1 MEKLESIKCPL
12 CGSKDEKFLFSRD
25 GFNVVQC
32 RRCELVYINPRLKSN
47 VLEELYNT
55 NEISP
60 EQYYEANIPQDTK
73 NFKRR
78 LKLISKYHPG
88 IGKILDIGCNIGTL
102 LKVAKDQGWDTAGVE
117 FNKSAAA
124 FGRKRF
130 GVEIQDKD
138 FMKIKFSP
146 NSFDVVVM
154 NDVIE
159 HVTNPVE
166 TLNEVRRILKKGG
179 LLFMS
184 TPNIG
189 ALLPKM
195 TKSKWLHMKPNEHLT
210 YFTPKTIKVLLDKTG
225 FKMKGWQSIGRVRS
239 LETMLIKSQS
249 YSKLPYAVSKVMPRK
264 IRESISFYIDPRDEM
279 AVFAV
284 KESF

>member
-1 MEKLESIKCPL
+1 MEKLEKIKCAL
-12 CGSKDEKFLFSRD
+12 CGSYDEKFLFSRD

-32 RRCELVYINPRLKSN
+32 NKCELVYINPRLKLE
-47 VLEELYNT
+47 VLEKLYNT

-60 EQYYEANIPQDTK
+60 EQYYEANIPQDLR

-78 LKLISKYHPG
+78 LKLIQKYHPNK
-88 IGKILDIGCNIGTL
+88 GKMLDIGCNIGTL
-102 LKVAKDQGWDTAGVE
+102 LKVAEDTGWETVGVE

-130 GVEIQDKD
+130 GIKILDKD
-138 FMKIKFSP
+138 FMRIKFKP
-146 NSFDVVVM
+146 NSFDVVAM

-159 HVTNPVE
+159 HVTEPIA
-166 TLNEVRRILKKGG
+166 TLNEVSRILKKGG

-195 TKSKWLHMKPNEHLT
+195 TRSKWLHLKPNEHLT

-225 FKMKGWQSIGRVRS
+225 FSMKGWQSIGRVRS
-239 LETMLIKSQS
+239 LETMLYKSQS
-249 YSKLPYAVSKVMPRK
+249 YSKIPYTVSKVIPK
-264 IRESISFYIDPRDEM
+264 NIRENISFYIDPRDEM